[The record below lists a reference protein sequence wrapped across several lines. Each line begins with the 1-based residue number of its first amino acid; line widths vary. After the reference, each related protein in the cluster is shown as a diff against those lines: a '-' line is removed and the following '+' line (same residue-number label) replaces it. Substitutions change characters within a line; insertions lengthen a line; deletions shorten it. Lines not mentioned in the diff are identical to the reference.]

1 MLVSREAGLF
11 VPGLLGLL
19 VTLLLF
25 SYLTSSPNFLRL
37 QNIVVPLENL
47 VAYHVSE
54 GLCF

>member
-25 SYLTSSPNFLRL
+25 SYLTTA
-37 QNIVVPLENL
+37 Q
-47 VAYHVSE
+47 VSYLLLLTINTC
-54 GLCF
+54 GPGPF